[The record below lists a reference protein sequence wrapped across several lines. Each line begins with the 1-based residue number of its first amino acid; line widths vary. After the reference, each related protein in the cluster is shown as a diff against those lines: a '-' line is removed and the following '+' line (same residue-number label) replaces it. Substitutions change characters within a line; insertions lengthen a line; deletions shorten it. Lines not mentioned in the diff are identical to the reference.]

1 MGISMEPMSN
11 STLVFLGA
19 MVTGMSA
26 ITLYVQYVEWK
37 GRRVYAHPPPR
48 IEEETDP
55 NLIWQYRNRI
65 NQPRLKQEP
74 EKVKE
79 K

>member
-1 MGISMEPMSN
+1 MSPIESPSMMFL
-11 STLVFLGA
+11 STVFIA
-19 MVTGMSA
+19 ANA
-26 ITLYVQYVEWK
+26 IVAFVYWR
-37 GRRVYAHPPPR
+37 GRRVQPR
-48 IEEETDP
+48 FDDEFNE